1 MIKSKFLTRSTATLV
16 VASILG
22 GCSESDPGII
32 SGGDTVRLTVNLP
45 ATLTRAHGDGS
56 TATTLKCLVYTK
68 ATETNPGELVEIIDQ
83 SKITKS
89 TTDGQFNVE
98 TQLASNVDYNLVFFA
113 YAPTAAATDD
123 TPAWKSPY
131 TINPDNGT
139 ITVDYTKMTPNDERA
154 DAFFAHY
161 EFTPGVT
168 NPSTITLTRPM
179 AQLNLATTDRNLT
192 VVENAYG
199 ANLVTSVDFKAYTT
213 LDLRNG
219 AVGGEM
225 EQAFSTAPTK
235 APDAALNPS
244 LITPAPILTNV
255 VYVLAPEGTKY
266 PTDVTFKAYN
276 VAATN
281 ITASTEPLVNTSIPA
296 VPLQRNFRTNIYGA
310 LLTQQTDFTVEISA
324 GFADS
329 DFNRRA
335 DIVYVKAATASAITE
350 ALSSS
355 TYDAEITLTQ
365 PITESINIPA
375 STSSKGRIIKIDL
388 QGQAVPN
395 LTVGEGNVLNIVDTS
410 SPATPAAAKARVQ
423 RRTLAAGADITV
435 AAKAT
440 ANIYA
445 SNAVF
450 QNVTADGGVINIH
463 GGIYYNPSTI
473 RVINTLNGGAVNVF
487 NGRFRG
493 DHRDGNP
500 SPLASANLRG
510 HWEYETLSFHGIAG
524 PWTLVEPIWS
534 PRAEDRSTTPPT
546 YFEST
551 TEGLTWTRLGV
562 ARWKDPWLQPKLEAD
577 WGYSLQE
584 LLAYME
590 RCNEYPTLYR
600 LVDPYRL
607 ARELWGLPD
616 SWDAKSD
623 NGAIVFE
630 MKDPSCVLFIPTIY
644 SGLKRPSGFG
654 KTYPYNF
661 AGDYFYYNQHL
672 TVDQMRN
679 DGGVQFAYYD
689 KAQNAIIMDSSLY
702 VIGISGDVK
711 CGTQYKSGLISR
723 GYIRLPQGFQLLDV
737 NGNEVK

>member
-56 TATTLKCLVYTK
+56 TATELKCLVYTK
-68 ATETNPGELVEIIDQ
+68 ATETNPGELVEMIDQ

-98 TQLASNVDYNLVFFA
+98 IQLASNVDYNLVFFA
-113 YAPTAAATDD
+113 YAPTAAAIGD
-123 TPAWKSPY
+123 TPAWESPY

-244 LITPAPILTNV
+244 PITPAPILTNV

-423 RRTLAAGADITV
+423 RRTLNAGADITV

-463 GGIYYNPSTI
+463 GGIYYNPSTT

-510 HWEYETLSFHGIAG
+510 HWEYETLSFNGIAG

-562 ARWKDPWLQPKLEAD
+562 ARSKDSWIQSRYDNMWGPRNELQ
-577 WGYSLQE
+577 
-584 LLAYME
+584 AYIE

-600 LVDPYRL
+600 LLNPYQYVL
-607 ARELWGLPD
+607 ELWGLGD
-616 SWDAKSD
+616 IWDGKSD
-623 NGAIVFE
+623 TGAIVFE

-644 SGLKRPSGFG
+644 SGLKHTSHG
-654 KTYPYNF
+654 KFYNYNA
-661 AGDYFYYNQHL
+661 AGDSFYYNQHT
-672 TVDQMRN
+672 TVDQMRSE
-679 DGGVQFAYYD
+679 DSFVFAYYD
-689 KAQNAIIMDSSLY
+689 KAQNAIIMPGNQYY
-702 VIGISGDVK
+702 VGITAEGFGIKDNVTYAPAP
-711 CGTQYKSGLISR
+711 GH
-723 GYIRLPQGFQLLDV
+723 IRLPQGFQLLDV